1 MATIGVF
8 CGSSSRVA
16 SVHHEAAAALGRT
29 IAERGHRIVYGGGN
43 IGLMGLVADAALAAR
58 GEVVGVIPRFLVDL
72 EVAHRGLTELRV
84 VDTMHERKR
93 AMADLADGFV
103 VLPGGFGTLEEAIEV
118 VTWRQLRLHEKPVVF
133 LDVADFWGPLV
144 ALVDHMIAEGFAH
157 AEHARLI
164 TVASSIDEAL
174 AAATTLAPAPA
185 SADLKWT

>member
-1 MATIGVF
+1 MATIGIF

-16 SVHHEAAAALGRT
+16 PAHLEAATALGRT
-29 IAERGHRIVYGGGN
+29 IAEHGHRIVYGGGN
-43 IGLMGLVADAALAAR
+43 IGLMGLVADAALAAG

-84 VDTMHERKR
+84 VETMHERKR
-93 AMADLADGFV
+93 AMANLADGFV
-103 VLPGGFGTLEEAIEV
+103 VLPGGFGTLEEAIEI

-133 LDVADFWGPLV
+133 LDVAEFWRPLV

-164 TVASSIDEAL
+164 TVAHSIDEAL
-174 AAATTLAPAPA
+174 AAATTLAPAVA